1 MALTI
6 ESFFLFSNSFFDSS
20 FFFYILSFFS
30 FSPFNSFLFLHW
42 FILLYFI
49 LFYILFFIFFLF
61 FTLFHWTYKT
71 YKACKTIFFLKELN
85 LWLIKNTIGTVKIS
99 KTENEYHQ
107 WVWLDYSA
115 WAILDIS
122 IVRNN
127 FLETKLLLS
136 LYRYVYIIENFI
148 VSVIIY
154 HSAVNGARSCL
165 SRTIYALF
173 YSILFVRVETFDYSR
188 KIQTV
193 GFEDILFWRNPWDF

>member
-1 MALTI
+1 M
-6 ESFFLFSNSFFDSS
+6 
-20 FFFYILSFFS
+20 
-30 FSPFNSFLFLHW
+30 
-42 FILLYFI
+42 
-49 LFYILFFIFFLF
+49 
-61 FTLFHWTYKT
+61 FHWTYKT
-71 YKACKTIFFLKELN
+71 YKACKTNFFLKELN

-136 LYRYVYIIENFI
+136 LYKYVYIIENFI

-165 SRTIYALF
+165 SRKIYALF
-173 YSILFVRVETFDYSR
+173 YSIRQSRNIRLFQKNPNSGVWGYTLL
-188 KIQTV
+188 KKPL
-193 GFEDILFWRNPWDF
+193 GFLGL